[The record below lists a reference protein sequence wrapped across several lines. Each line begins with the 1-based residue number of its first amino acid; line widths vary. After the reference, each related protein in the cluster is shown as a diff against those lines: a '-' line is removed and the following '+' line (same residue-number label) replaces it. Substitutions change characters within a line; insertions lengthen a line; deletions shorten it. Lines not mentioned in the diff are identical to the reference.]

1 MIFQRWD
8 LSRLLAPADCL
19 LCEAADTGPVCR
31 NCLDELEILPG
42 RGCRRCSNP
51 EVGDSALSCA
61 FCHGLSVRPARFCH
75 LNSYRGKGRDLLQAI
90 KFQGYWPLINKL
102 LERQL
107 ATVLATLPLTHFEAV
122 VPIPQ
127 APARRIARLY
137 NPAEEIARGLARLT
151 GLPLVPALRM
161 RLFQPR
167 QLGQDAASRR
177 ANSRHRFALRGPT
190 PRALI
195 LVDDVLT
202 TGSTLSAAQSCLQQG
217 GAEYVAWFTLFRKS

>member
-1 MIFQRWD
+1 MKFQYAD
-8 LSRLLAPADCL
+8 LSRLLAPSDCL
-19 LCEAADTGPVCR
+19 LCEAVDTGPVCKS
-31 NCLDELEILPG
+31 CLDELEVLPG
-42 RGCRRCSNP
+42 RGCRRCGNP
-51 EVGDSALSCA
+51 EVSNSALSCA
-61 FCHGLSVRPARFCH
+61 FCRGLVRRPALFCH
-75 LNSYRGKGRDLLQAI
+75 LHSYRGRGRDLLQAI
-90 KFQGYWPLINKL
+90 KFQGYWPLIAKL

-107 ATVLATLPLTHFEAV
+107 ATVLAALPLTQFEAV

-137 NPAEEIARGLARLT
+137 NPAEEIARALSRLT

-167 QLGQDAASRR
+167 QLGQDAATRR
-177 ANSRHRFALRGPT
+177 ANARHRFSLRRPA

-202 TGSTLSAAQSCLQQG
+202 TGSTLAEAQRCLQQG